1 MSHPWKEIALS
12 DYENHMRLE
21 NVYQLQT
28 MNEMMKEQFCAHPAQ
43 SVIILGVAGGN
54 GLEHIDPTQFRF
66 VYGVDINPDYLK
78 ICKKRHSALGDCF
91 QPICTDLSDNTLQLP
106 YADLM
111 VANLLIEYIG
121 YASFQKVV
129 TKVKPQYISCI
140 IQVNT
145 EASFV
150 SESPYLHAFDR
161 LDEVHHLIE
170 EQELVLRMQEIGY
183 MKKLAAVKDLPN
195 GKKFVR
201 LDFAANAII

>member
-1 MSHPWKEIALS
+1 MENPWKTVDLA
-12 DYENHMRLE
+12 DYENHMRLDS
-21 NVYQLQT
+21 VYQLQT
-28 MNEMMKEQFCAHPAQ
+28 LNKMMKDQFSLCAAGT
-43 SVIILGVAGGN
+43 VMILGIAGGN
-54 GLEHIDPTQFRF
+54 GLEHIDKNRYRA

-78 ICKKRHSALGDCF
+78 ICQKRHSALGDCF

-106 YADLM
+106 YADLI

-201 LDFAANAII
+201 LDFAG